1 MVNLAALLSAL
12 LLCALALLLLAWLS
26 QQITIY
32 LQVLIYRLTRSEELA
47 YVVYFLI
54 FLPGV
59 VVHEGAHW
67 GMAKLLGLKTGK
79 FRVWPKRQR
88 KHLLLGSVS
97 VQPGGP
103 WRDSLV
109 GMAPLLVGSLIVGAI
124 AGAVF
129 DAQGIARSL
138 VRGEWRLLGTGL
150 RAILTQP
157 DGALWLYLIF
167 TVANAMLPSEPDR
180 EPVKP
185 VLLYI
190 GGGALLYIL
199 IGLPLT
205 ALNAALN
212 GLVGP
217 LESLFGALLFVLL
230 VDALVALILFGV
242 DWAVGSVVPL
252 EQ

>member
-1 MVNLAALLSAL
+1 MVDLTALFSAL

-26 QQITIY
+26 QQITVY

-47 YVVYFLI
+47 YIVYFLI

-97 VQPGGP
+97 VQRGGP

-109 GMAPLLVGSLIVGAI
+109 GMAPLLVGSLLVGII
-124 AGAVF
+124 AGSVF
-129 DAQGIARSL
+129 DAQGIARAL
-138 VRGEWRLLGTGL
+138 VRGEWQSLGAAL
-150 RAILTQP
+150 RAILAQP
-157 DGALWLYLIF
+157 DGALWLYLTF
-167 TVANAMLPSEPDR
+167 TIANAMLPSGPDR
-180 EPVKP
+180 EPIKP
-185 VLLYI
+185 VLVYI
-190 GGGALLYIL
+190 GLAALLYVL
-199 IGLPLT
+199 VGLPLT
-205 ALNAALN
+205 AVNVALN

-217 LESLFGALLFVLL
+217 LENLFGALLFVLL
-230 VDALVALILFGV
+230 VDALVVLLLFGV
-242 DWAVGSVVPL
+242 DWVVGLVVTL
-252 EQ
+252 E